1 MSLFKNLVSDDSI
14 QNETDSLGG
23 GGAVESGLYN
33 LIIKNAYVRKAD
45 SEAMGIVL
53 VLLNPET
60 KKEFRFTEWIT
71 SGKDKGC
78 KNTYEKDGV
87 THYLPGYNNIN
98 AVCLLTVGKELPA
111 MTTEEKLVPIYD
123 GTAKKEVPTK
133 TEVMTDLIGQEITV
147 GILQIL
153 ENKTKWDASTKT
165 RTVLPETQK
174 INQLDKVFRTRD
186 HMTVAEVRAQATE
199 PAFYAAWGEKN
210 NGVTRDKTKTPTA
223 GAAGGGAVAGKPKTS
238 LFA

>member
-1 MSLFKNLVSDDSI
+1 
-14 QNETDSLGG
+14 
-23 GGAVESGLYN
+23 
-33 LIIKNAYVRKAD
+33 
-45 SEAMGIVL
+45 
-53 VLLNPET
+53 
-60 KKEFRFTEWIT
+60 
-71 SGKDKGC
+71 
-78 KNTYEKDGV
+78 
-87 THYLPGYNNIN
+87 
-98 AVCLLTVGKELPA
+98 

-210 NGVTRDKTKTPTA
+210 TGVTRDKTKTPTA
-223 GAAGGGAVAGKPKTS
+223 GAVGGGGAVAGKPKTS